1 MNKNKIICDECKNPT
16 DFHVVFCSKASP
28 ERFREFCFSELKKSI
43 KAVWTNER
51 DFKDITDQY
60 VNDPKLSHLADFERR
75 HRAGQSAARKLA
87 ASNCTYYMSRATMFA
102 TALGAAG
109 GLCEDEL

>member
-1 MNKNKIICDECKNPT
+1 MNKNKTICTECNNPI
-16 DFHVVFCSKASP
+16 DFHVVFCSQASP
-28 ERFREFCFSELKKSI
+28 ERFREFCFSELKKSM

-51 DFKDITDQY
+51 EFKEITDQY
-60 VNDPKLSHLADFERR
+60 LNDPALSHYSEFERR
-75 HRAGQSAARKLA
+75 YKAGQSAARKLA

-102 TALGAAG
+102 TALDATG